1 MEGIHHHRHV
11 GDVINASRI
20 SSLQYLVFAVCFFIV
35 AIDGFDTAVMGFV
48 APAIAQEW
56 SLGPHSLAIL
66 LTAGLLGAI
75 TGTTFLGPLADTF
88 GRTRTMLAS
97 TALFGI
103 LTALAA
109 GVNNMTMLVILRF
122 IAGVFFGGVLP
133 CAIALTA
140 EYSPDRRRS
149 SIITAMFCGF
159 TIGSASVGFLAA
171 WMVPEFGWRAV
182 LMAGGAAAFIV
193 SCIGWI
199 LLPESLN
206 FLVSK
211 NMRPAEVRRTLSR
224 IAPSAAASG
233 WMPKAEPQPAGSP
246 VSALFEARPLSGTL
260 LLWIT
265 AFMGL
270 MCTYLLANWLPV
282 LLTSEEYSLRQ
293 ASIVTAMFQVGGTVG
308 AILLGLAMDRFKPN
322 RVLTVAWLCA
332 GLFLVAIGFVIQ
344 APVAV
349 AVAVFFAG
357 FCIPGGQVGSQAYAA
372 AWYPTQI
379 RTTGISWMAGVGRT
393 GALLGSLSA
402 GGLLAIGLSMSSIV
416 ALLSVPMIIAAVAM
430 ALHERVRVLP
440 IRELAL
446 ERSK

>member
-1 MEGIHHHRHV
+1 MEGIHHHKHV

-20 SSLQYLVFAVCFFIV
+20 SPLQYLIFAVCFVIV

-48 APAIAQEW
+48 APAIAKEW
-56 SLGPHSLAIL
+56 GLPPHSLAIL
-66 LTAGLLGAI
+66 LTSGLLGAI
-75 TGTTFLGPLADTF
+75 TGTTFLGPVADSF
-88 GRTRTMLAS
+88 GRTRTMLLA
-97 TALFGI
+97 TAMFGI
-103 LTALAA
+103 LTAMAA
-109 GVNNMTMLVILRF
+109 GASNLTMLVILRF

-171 WMVPEFGWRAV
+171 WMVPEFGWRLV
-182 LMAGGAAAFIV
+182 LIAGGVTAFMV

-211 NMRPAEVRRTLSR
+211 NIRLAEIRRTLSR
-224 IAPSAAASG
+224 IAPAHVGAG
-233 WMPKAEPQPAGSP
+233 WTPKAEPLPAGSP
-246 VSALFEARPLSGTL
+246 VSALFEARPVSGTL
-260 LLWIT
+260 LLWVT

-282 LLTSEEYSLRQ
+282 LLTSEDYSLRQ
-293 ASIVTAMFQVGGTVG
+293 ASVVTAMFQVGGTVG

-322 RVLTVAWLCA
+322 RVLSVTWLIA

-349 AVAVFFAG
+349 AIAVFFAG

-372 AWYPTQI
+372 AWYPTQV
-379 RTTGISWMAGVGRT
+379 RTTGISWMAGAGRT
-393 GALLGSLSA
+393 GSLLGSLSA
-402 GGLLAIGLSMSSIV
+402 GGLLALGLSMSSIV

-430 ALHERVRVLP
+430 ALHERVRVRP
-440 IRELAL
+440 AREPARESLT
-446 ERSK
+446 